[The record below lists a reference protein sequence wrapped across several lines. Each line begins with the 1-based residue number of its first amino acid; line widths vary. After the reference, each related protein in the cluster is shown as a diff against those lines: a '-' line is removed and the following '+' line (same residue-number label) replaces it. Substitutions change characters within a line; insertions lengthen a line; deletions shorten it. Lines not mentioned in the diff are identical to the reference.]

1 MSKVVRLQHTSV
13 PMEPGREADA
23 RHFYGTVLAME
34 EKPVPDTIAHL
45 GLIWFRA
52 GDDEIHVFREEN
64 LNHKAVGQHICL
76 EVDDIEWYRS
86 QFTTHGVEVEET
98 IGVTNRPR
106 FFVHDPFGNRIEIT
120 QVLGDYV

>member
-1 MSKVVRLQHTSV
+1 MAKVVRLQHTSV

-23 RHFYGTVLAME
+23 RAFYGGALNMD

-64 LNHKAVGQHICL
+64 LNHKAVGQHFCL
-76 EVDDIEWYRS
+76 QVEDIEWYRANL
-86 QFTTHGVEVEET
+86 TKHGVEIEET

-106 FFVHDPFGNRIEIT
+106 FFVNDPFGNRIEIT
-120 QVLGDYV
+120 QVLGEYT